1 MTSETA
7 HMEIDQTPPIPPTL
21 KTTISKQPYY
31 YFAITLATSTPA
43 APIDVTQY
51 HGYITLVL
59 TQWLG
64 AIGGGIPVDIL
75 DYSYPRATI
84 RVPHVNHKQVWQ
96 AMTVNPFSLLS
107 DNTQA
112 YFQVVRNSAFAMGV
126 VTSSR
131 KSL

>member
-1 MTSETA
+1 
-7 HMEIDQTPPIPPTL
+7 MEIDQTPPIPPTL

-43 APIDVTQY
+43 TPIDVTQY
-51 HGYITLVL
+51 HGYIALVL

-84 RVPHVNHKQVWQ
+84 RVPYVNHKQVWQ

>member
-75 DYSYPRATI
+75 DYS
-84 RVPHVNHKQVWQ
+84 
-96 AMTVNPFSLLS
+96 
-107 DNTQA
+107 
-112 YFQVVRNSAFAMGV
+112 
-126 VTSSR
+126 
-131 KSL
+131 